1 MLRLAAAA
9 APLLLSVVLL
19 VVVLLL
25 AAALLRVVLLLR
37 GCYYQLHAA
46 ALLPAA
52 VLHMVMDIYVVV
64 DIVGRLREGWLRP
77 GKVTHRNSPS
87 PLGGGAPP
95 V

>member
-9 APLLLSVVLL
+9 APLLLLLLLL

-25 AAALLRVVLLLR
+25 AAALLRVVLLLH

-52 VLHMVMDIYVVV
+52 VLHMVYLYVVV
-64 DIVGRLREGWLRP
+64 DRSGRRCEGWLRA
-77 GKVTHRNSPS
+77 GVVKCRNSPS